1 MAVIKTRT
9 SNRIRFTFYVIQDI
23 GEDGTEFAYDI
34 KDDGYTLR
42 ICKSDGTQIDMVNLP
57 NTREPD
63 KRSASRILAD
73 WAVKRWGAENTEAHV
88 PSE

>member
-9 SNRIRFTFYVIQDI
+9 SSRIEFTFYVIQDI
-23 GEDGTEFAYDI
+23 GEHGTEFAYDI
-34 KDDGYTLR
+34 SDDGWKLWIR
-42 ICKSDGTQIDMVNLP
+42 KPDGTVCDTIRCP
-57 NTREPD
+57 NDREPD